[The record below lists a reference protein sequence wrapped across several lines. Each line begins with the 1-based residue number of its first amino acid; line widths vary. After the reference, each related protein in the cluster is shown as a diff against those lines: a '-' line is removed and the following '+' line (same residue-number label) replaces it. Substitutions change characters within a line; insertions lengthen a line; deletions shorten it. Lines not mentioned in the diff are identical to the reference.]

1 MPIQPRT
8 MLRAGTN
15 AIRRIAG
22 ADPLDETAGIGTEL
36 KQAGQIV
43 VIFALM
49 LTVLIG
55 LVGIAIDTT
64 YAWREVLRVQRAAYA
79 AALAGVVYMPSDFA
93 SASNSAL
100 AESKMNGMTNDGT
113 ITIVT
118 PAKVGSNPRELSV
131 TITTQVPTF
140 FSRIF
145 GINSWAV
152 TRSSVA
158 VYILPV
164 PMGSPENYYGSFGPF
179 KVGSSSVPL
188 NGPDLSGNGNPTGV
202 ALNVHGFWGSILTQ
216 GADILNGDAYMPKFN
231 GSGANPNPQDTTN
244 YYNYT
249 VLMPKGTT
257 NGKVYIFDPGF
268 CDTDQ
273 IQGTGETWFSG
284 TGGVSTYY
292 DLYNTLNQPYNL
304 QAQQDLGGSG
314 TLFTNEAYSDANEGG
329 SGGSSCKAGQIT
341 VNTNGEYY
349 HNKWWELTGPQGAN
363 QTLSGGTSDEGTT
376 YRVHVS
382 TDPGNTSQ
390 DSVNGQ
396 NNFAIFASADGG
408 TPKVYGS
415 GAMQMYT
422 PLVGT
427 TGGTDSTF
435 YLAAIDAQQGAG
447 KTVEISLW
455 DPGDTGNLT
464 ASLSFQMPTSA
475 TTSVTVPFSWSA
487 VKVAS
492 SGSNCN
498 GKSTGTVNSV
508 TTSSGGVS
516 KFNGCWLTIDIGIP
530 TTYASPITNPWWWTI
545 TYHMTG
551 SGNSTDE
558 TTWQVSIRGNPVH
571 LL

>member
-1 MPIQPRT
+1 MPIQLRT
-8 MLRAGTN
+8 VLLAGID

-22 ADPLDETAGIGTEL
+22 VDPLDETAGIGTEL
-36 KQAGQIV
+36 KQVGQIV

-49 LTVLIG
+49 LTVVIG

-64 YAWREVLRVQRAAYA
+64 YAWRESLRVQRAADA
-79 AALAGVVYMPSDFA
+79 AALAGVVYMPSDFGTA
-93 SASNSAL
+93 SSSAL

-118 PAKVGSNPRELSV
+118 PAQVLSDPRELRV

-152 TRSSVA
+152 SRSSLA

-164 PMGSPENYYGSFGPF
+164 PMGSPENYYGSFGTYT
-179 KVGSSSVPL
+179 VNGSPVVL
-188 NGPDLSGNGNPTGV
+188 KGPNSETMT
-202 ALNVHGFWGSILTQ
+202 AHGFWGSILTQ
-216 GADILNGDAYMPKFN
+216 GADIVNGDAYMPKFN
-231 GSGANPNPQDTTN
+231 GSGANPNPQDTLN

-257 NGKVYIFDPGF
+257 NGKVYIFDPAF
-268 CDTDQ
+268 CATDQ
-273 IQGTGETWFSG
+273 VQGTGEVWLGGSG
-284 TGGVSTYY
+284 AVSTYY
-292 DLYNTLNQPYNL
+292 ELYNTLNQPYNL
-304 QAQQDLGGSG
+304 GAQQDLGGSG
-314 TLFTNEAYSDANEGG
+314 TRFTNDAYSDSKEGG
-329 SGGSSCKAGQIT
+329 SGGSSCTTGKIT
-341 VNTNGEYY
+341 DINDGEYY
-349 HNKWWELTGPQGAN
+349 HNKWWELTGSQGAN
-363 QTLSGGTSDEGTT
+363 QTLTGGTSDEGTT

-382 TDPGNTSQ
+382 TDPGNTTQ
-390 DSVNGQ
+390 DGVNAT
-396 NNFAIFASADGG
+396 NDFAIFATATGG

-415 GAMQMYT
+415 GAMEMYT
-422 PLVGT
+422 PLPGNT
-427 TGGTDSTF
+427 NSSF

-464 ASLSFQMPTSA
+464 AALSFQMPTSA
-475 TTSVTVPFSWSA
+475 TSWVTVPFSWSA

-492 SGSNCN
+492 SGANCN
-498 GKSTGTVNSV
+498 GHSTGTVMSV
-508 TTSSGGVS
+508 TTSTSS
-516 KFNGCWLTIDIGIP
+516 SNHIFNGCWLTIDIGIP
-530 TTYASPITNPWWWTI
+530 QSYASPITNPWWWKI
-545 TYHMTG
+545 TYAMTG
-551 SGNSTDE
+551 SGNSTDL